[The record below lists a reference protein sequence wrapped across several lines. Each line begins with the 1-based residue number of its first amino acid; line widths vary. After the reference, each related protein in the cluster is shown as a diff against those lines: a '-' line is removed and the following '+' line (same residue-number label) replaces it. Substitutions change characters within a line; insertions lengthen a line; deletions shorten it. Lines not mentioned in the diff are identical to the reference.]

1 MLLTSL
7 RTRETERALSPTGED
22 SVGSPGLDLCI
33 LALAFSS
40 HVVLFWFCPSFF
52 TAPSSSL
59 GPFDLRSARMHA
71 GCSRT
76 ETKGQKW
83 SQALLR
89 ACDVSLPLCAV
100 SRWYPKSSADLNLL
114 LAAGEGGGGSRLV
127 PGCPPVSQC
136 MKGRKHTSRF
146 CVGCEPQQ
154 TGHCDQPPHQDHVS
168 VDGTRFLSEG
178 RACPLKK
185 SWLGENP
192 HLTATVTYGKR
203 LDFVWTCSLGGEG
216 RTLYPAPPPTPY

>member
-1 MLLTSL
+1 MLGFTALSGCKGVWEAVLPPVGVLAAREGQECCGGQLAEVREVWVQDGLLGSGWWFSSMLLTSL
-7 RTRETERALSPTGED
+7 HTRETERALSPTGED
-22 SVGSPGLDLCI
+22 SMGSPGLDLCI

-52 TAPSSSL
+52 TAPSLSL

-100 SRWYPKSSADLNLL
+100 SRWYPKSSSADLSLL
-114 LAAGEGGGGSRLV
+114 LAAGEGAGGSRLV
-127 PGCPPVSQC
+127 PGCPLFHSVRRGGSTPVGSVSHSRQ
-136 MKGRKHTSRF
+136 GAATSR
-146 CVGCEPQQ
+146 
-154 TGHCDQPPHQDHVS
+154 
-168 VDGTRFLSEG
+168 LI
-178 RACPLKK
+178 
-185 SWLGENP
+185 
-192 HLTATVTYGKR
+192 
-203 LDFVWTCSLGGEG
+203 
-216 RTLYPAPPPTPY
+216 RTT